1 MIIEWS
7 DALRLAVDRVRQIPR
22 PVRGL
27 PLFCTR
33 HGKPYT
39 VSGFS
44 SIWQRKMAQA
54 LARGVIKERFT
65 DHDIRRKTG
74 SETNLEH
81 AMKLLGHSDAK
92 VTARHY
98 RVKPERVRPLR

>member
-7 DALRLAVDRVRQIPR
+7 EELRLAVDRVRQIPR
-22 PVRGL
+22 HVRGMH
-27 PLFCTR
+27 LFCTR

-54 LARGVIKERFT
+54 LARGVIEERFT

-98 RVKPERVRPLR
+98 RVKPERVGPLR